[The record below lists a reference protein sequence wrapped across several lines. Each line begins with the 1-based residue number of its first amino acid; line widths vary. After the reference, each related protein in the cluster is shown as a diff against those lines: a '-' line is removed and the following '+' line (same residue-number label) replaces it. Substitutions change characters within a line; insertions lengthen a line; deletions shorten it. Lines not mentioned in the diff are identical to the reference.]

1 MRSTALTLL
10 IAVGASAGVAA
21 LTTGLLVDTRSSSGS
36 SVPAAAPASAAS
48 GDAAAAVAEEL
59 RGLREENVV
68 LQQRLDDLEAL
79 LAQEIAGR
87 IPIEA
92 VDARM
97 EPSEATMASTQEAAQ
112 VAALLGDGG
121 GELPPAFVAS
131 VGQALKEIRDEE
143 ERQREIRRAE
153 ERAARIE
160 ERVTELQDELGLTS
174 YQTGEMRVAL
184 TTLEEKRDA
193 LRQSIEAAGG
203 DRREMFDGFRTV
215 YEETSAELKTILTPE
230 QFELY
235 QQSDRGRF
243 GFGRR
248 EGPPGFQASGDGR

>member
-1 MRSTALTLL
+1 MRTALTLL
-10 IAVGASAGVAA
+10 IAAGASAVVAA
-21 LTTGLLVDTRSSSGS
+21 LTTSLLVDTRSAPGASS
-36 SVPAAAPASAAS
+36 PAAAGPASGLSNGASEAGAALA
-48 GDAAAAVAEEL
+48 DEI
-59 RGLREENVV
+59 RDLREENVV
-68 LQQRLDDLEAL
+68 LQQRLDDLEVL

-87 IPIEA
+87 VPVEA
-92 VDARM
+92 V
-97 EPSEATMASTQEAAQ
+97 EATAESTREAEQ

-143 ERQREIRRAE
+143 DRQREIRRAE
-153 ERAARIE
+153 ERSARIE
-160 ERVTELQDELGLTS
+160 ERLTQLQEELGLTS

-193 LRQSIEAAGG
+193 LRQSIDAAGG
-203 DRREMFDGFRTV
+203 DRREMFEGFRTV
-215 YEETSAELKTILTPE
+215 YEETSAQLQTILTPE

-248 EGPPGFQASGDGR
+248 EGPPQGFQGGEPGGR